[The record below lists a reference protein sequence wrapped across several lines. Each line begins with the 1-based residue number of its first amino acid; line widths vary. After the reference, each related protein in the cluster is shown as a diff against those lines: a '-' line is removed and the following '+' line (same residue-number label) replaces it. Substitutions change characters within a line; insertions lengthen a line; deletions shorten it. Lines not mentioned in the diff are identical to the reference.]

1 MFTTFGIRSFL
12 GITEPTFPPFKTE
25 KGDQQAV
32 EHHYFGLWDAEN
44 RSLVVAKDD
53 LMVTYGNT
61 QAEER
66 LLQRLR
72 QWVEVGMPTAACLDL
87 KVFPIEAR
95 LQAADN
101 QWLVKRR
108 DSQFLWTLPA

>member
-1 MFTTFGIRSFL
+1 
-12 GITEPTFPPFKTE
+12 
-25 KGDQQAV
+25 
-32 EHHYFGLWDAEN
+32 
-44 RSLVVAKDD
+44 
-53 LMVTYGNT
+53 
-61 QAEER
+61 
-66 LLQRLR
+66 
-72 QWVEVGMPTAACLDL
+72 VGMPTAACLDL

>member
-1 MFTTFGIRSFL
+1 M
-12 GITEPTFPPFKTE
+12 
-25 KGDQQAV
+25 
-32 EHHYFGLWDAEN
+32 N

-53 LMVTYGNT
+53 WLVTYGNT

-87 KVFPIEAR
+87 KVFPIDAR
-95 LQAADN
+95 LRAGDN
-101 QWLVKRR
+101 QWLVKRK
-108 DSQFLWTLPA
+108 DSQFLWTLQP